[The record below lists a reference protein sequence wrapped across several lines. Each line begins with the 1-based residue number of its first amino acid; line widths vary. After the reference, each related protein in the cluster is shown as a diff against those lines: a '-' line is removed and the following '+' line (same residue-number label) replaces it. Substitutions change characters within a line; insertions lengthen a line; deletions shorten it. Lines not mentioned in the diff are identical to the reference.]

1 MYYDKDGKFRA
12 AGAEAVQDGLRE
24 QIEDEEW
31 VRAEWWGFSL

>member
-1 MYYDKDGKFRA
+1 MYYDQDGNLRA

-31 VRAEWWGFSL
+31 VRAEW